1 VLIGHSLGAAVA
13 LQAAA
18 GDPRVRAVVAFG
30 MQGFYGIYLSD
41 KDRGSFRCMITDSA
55 KIYRRFSMRTRNLI
69 AGVAVLVA
77 LVALGAH
84 GAAQGKEPW
93 AGTWKLNVA
102 KSSYNPGPAPKSST
116 VVISATDGGITQTV
130 DTVPATGAAQHWTV
144 TAKFDGKD
152 VAVKGNP
159 NADMM
164 SFKKTGD
171 RSYQVISKRDGKTTT
186 TAIVLISA
194 DGKTRT
200 NRQTGV
206 TADGK
211 PAKNMLVY
219 EKQ

>member
-1 VLIGHSLGAAVA
+1 
-13 LQAAA
+13 
-18 GDPRVRAVVAFG
+18 
-30 MQGFYGIYLSD
+30 
-41 KDRGSFRCMITDSA
+41 
-55 KIYRRFSMRTRNLI
+55 MRTRNLI

-77 LVALGAH
+77 LVALGATA
-84 GAAQGKEPW
+84 AAQSKPATAGKDAW

-102 KSSYNPGPAPKSST
+102 KSSYSPGPAPKSST
-116 VVISATDGGITQTV
+116 VVVSATDGGISQTV

-152 VAVKGNP
+152 VPVKGNP

-164 SFKKTGD
+164 AFRKTGD
-171 RSYQVISKRDGKTTT
+171 RSYQIISKKDGKTTT
-186 TAIVLISA
+186 TAIVMISA

-200 NRQTGV
+200 NRQTGT

-219 EKQ
+219 ERQ